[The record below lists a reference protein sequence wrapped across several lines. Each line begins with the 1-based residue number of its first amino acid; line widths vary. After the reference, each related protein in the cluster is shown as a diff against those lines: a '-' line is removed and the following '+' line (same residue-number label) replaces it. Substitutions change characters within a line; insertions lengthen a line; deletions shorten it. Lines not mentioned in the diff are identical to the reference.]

1 MMDGYDDDD
10 DDYYYYVSDDPP
22 VWFKIVASLV
32 LFSPVIVGVVYAI
45 LK

>member
-1 MMDGYDDDD
+1 MMTDGYDDDD
-10 DDYYYYVSDDPP
+10 DDYYVSDDPP

-32 LFSPVIVGVVYAI
+32 LFSPVIAGVAYAI